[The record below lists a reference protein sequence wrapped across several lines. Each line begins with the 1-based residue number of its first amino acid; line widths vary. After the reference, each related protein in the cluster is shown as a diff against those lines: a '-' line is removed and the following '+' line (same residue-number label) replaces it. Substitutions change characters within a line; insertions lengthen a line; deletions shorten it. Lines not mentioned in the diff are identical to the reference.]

1 MRKTTLLLMLSA
13 CGFISAAAQ
22 TATKMEAESATY
34 ENCKLIED
42 GKYSDGKALELT
54 EGNAKITFT
63 YTAAESGKYT
73 ITVGYDGL
81 YGDKVVNLSVN
92 GNAATFNTT
101 EKGPGEAVVGPYLM
115 NQGDNTIEI
124 TPNWTWFRIDYITV
138 ASSESAVQFD
148 IAQTPVDA
156 NASDAAKTIYAFLY
170 DNFGKK
176 TISGIMTGD
185 METANGDVTKHAD
198 VQAVY
203 LASGKYPALVG
214 FDFMNATGLN
224 EADAWFKD
232 YTDKCIALA
241 KDLYSRGG
249 LPAFTWHWR
258 DPSRKTGEFYV
269 TVDGKPACTVKIS
282 DAMNAD
288 GSWNTTSELYQ
299 NIVKDIHTVA
309 DYFLELQGAGMACI
323 FRPLHEASG
332 GWFWWGTD
340 GGANYAKLYQLIVDE
355 MTSVKG
361 VHNVIWVWNPCTVD
375 DAGWNPGEAYYDVVA
390 IDIYN
395 NAFDYSSNYV
405 AFDKLKNLTAGK
417 KIITLSENGP
427 IPDIDKEFA
436 EEAVWSWWMPWYQ
449 TWGGNFVD
457 KTSHRQD
464 QPGRV
469 DQMYERRSCH
479 HPRRPLGRLA
489 HRHPIPLNV
498 QWSSQR
504 HTLSGRMVSGQWSHL
519 RPPRP
524 SPCKESR
531 QGSLHPERQKA
542 TGRIGSISK
551 QQE

>member
-1 MRKTTLLLMLSA
+1 MRKTTLLLMLAA

-63 YTAAESGKYT
+63 YTAVESGKYT

-124 TPNWTWFRIDYITV
+124 TPNWTWFRIDYITI
-138 ASSESAVQFD
+138 ANSESTVQFD
-148 IAQTPVDA
+148 IAPTPADA
-156 NASDAAKTIYAFLY
+156 NASDAAKTVYTFLY

-185 METANGDVTKHAD
+185 MDKANGDVTQHPD

-258 DPSRKTGEFYV
+258 DPSRKTGEFYSGNQV
-269 TVDGKPACTVKIS
+269 ETPCTVKIS

-288 GSWNTTSELYQ
+288 GSWNTSSELYQ

-309 DYFLELQGAGMACI
+309 DYFLDLQNEGMACI

-340 GGANYAKLYQLIVDE
+340 GGTNYAKLYQLIVDE

-375 DAGWNPGEAYYDVVA
+375 DADWNPSEAYYDVVA

-449 TWGGNFVD
+449 TWNGNFVD
-457 KTSHRQD
+457 KTSKEEWTKCMNDDRIITLEDLSAGWPTAILSPRSSFLISRSSFLGDAIYDLQ
-464 QPGRV
+464 GR
-469 DQMYERRSCH
+469 
-479 HPRRPLGRLA
+479 RLA
-489 HRHPIPLNV
+489 NIP
-498 QWSSQR
+498 
-504 HTLSGRMVSGQWSHL
+504 
-519 RPPRP
+519 
-524 SPCKESR
+524 
-531 QGSLHPERQKA
+531 
-542 TGRIGSISK
+542 SK
-551 QQE
+551 GLYIQNGKKQLAK